1 SQLSCQLRHKS
12 NVRWL
17 TLDGTAWIA
26 GRRPAWARAARQAAG
41 RDDARR
47 AVLTGARL
55 LRAPRPP
62 ASGGWGPGR
71 REGKDVADSRR
82 DAAWGGA
89 VRIGEGAVSVAV
101 AGGVRVG
108 DQARHAEGV
117 GLLGDVPASEVA
129 DSPPTGLRGL
139 TAPGVIRPFLGRLL
153 GRDEG
158 DVGDR
163 Q

>member
-1 SQLSCQLRHKS
+1 QLRHKS

-62 ASGGWGPGR
+62 ASGGWGAWSTGGEGCGRQPPGR
-71 REGKDVADSRR
+71 KGD
-82 DAAWGGA
+82 GFL
-89 VRIGEGAVSVAV
+89 V
-101 AGGVRVG
+101 AGDRSR
-108 DQARHAEGV
+108 ARAGAQS
-117 GLLGDVPASEVA
+117 GGW
-129 DSPPTGLRGL
+129 GRG
-139 TAPGVIRPFLGRLL
+139 
-153 GRDEG
+153 
-158 DVGDR
+158 
-163 Q
+163 